1 MERVEHSPYSKGV
14 RLSAGWCCPV
24 LVRHQLTF
32 YDPFVAGHVDEGAVV
47 AADGVLGVEA
57 LSLVELEVSVESPGG
72 GQKTGVRCE
81 IAVECVCGGDAG
93 FRIGVSN
100 GEF

>member
-1 MERVEHSPYSKGV
+1 M
-14 RLSAGWCCPV
+14 
-24 LVRHQLTF
+24 
-32 YDPFVAGHVDEGAVV
+32 
-47 AADGVLGVEA
+47 AADGVLGIEA
-57 LSLVELEVSVESPGG
+57 LSLVEFEVSVESPGG

-81 IAVECVCGGDAG
+81 IAVEGVCGGDAG

>member
-1 MERVEHSPYSKGV
+1 MLVGAVEEEGAAYLALG
-14 RLSAGWCCPV
+14 
-24 LVRHQLTF
+24 
-32 YDPFVAGHVDEGAVV
+32 DPFVAGHVDEGAVV